1 MYKNIV
7 VLRSLKKFSG
17 GEGKGQG
24 GRIGPAPSSVGEG
37 GGVCS
42 VQVFLSASAIVITR
56 SVPNY
61 IGILAGGL
69 FLSAF
74 PIVETSVPNYI

>member
-1 MYKNIV
+1 MNALGI
-7 VLRSLKKFSG
+7 SG
-17 GEGKGQG
+17 V
-24 GRIGPAPSSVGEG
+24 RMSFSSVGE